1 MRNSSSVALNQL
13 KNSPPMSF
21 LVAFSF
27 FLSLASLSYSCLWI
41 YLSDELRG
49 GWICVEGGSKQRKQP
64 AMKERI
70 FFSSWRWRERMKF
83 KTVPKVITICN
94 EFHFAFLI
102 ECVYALLLL
111 SLVCLKSS
119 SRVDTYER
127 GEEIFIFI
135 FEKHKACTSVNAIE
149 WNKWARDRVER
160 KLKWSKAFSSTW
172 NCIH

>member
-70 FFSSWRWRERMKF
+70 FFHHEDGENGWNLKQFQKWLQFVMNF
-83 KTVPKVITICN
+83 I
-94 EFHFAFLI
+94 
-102 ECVYALLLL
+102 LLF
-111 SLVCLKSS
+111 SS
-119 SRVDTYER
+119 SVYTRCCCCHLFASNHQVEL
-127 GEEIFIFI
+127 IFM
-135 FEKHKACTSVNAIE
+135 S
-149 WNKWARDRVER
+149 VER
-160 KLKWSKAFSSTW
+160 KFLFSFSKNIKLAHLW
-172 NCIH
+172 MR